1 MFSDKELEL
10 IKDILNPEASEA
22 EEILYNK
29 VTLLLEMSEFK
40 KDINIKRDEYN
51 QKLSEV
57 VERSN
62 NVNKEENNN

>member
-1 MFSDKELEL
+1 MFSNKELEL

-29 VTLLLEMSEFK
+29 VVLLLEMSEFK
-40 KDINIKRDEYN
+40 KDIDAKRDEYN
-51 QKLSEV
+51 KKLSEL
-57 VERSN
+57 VEKSN